1 MKKYYLHSLMSRG
14 VLGLSALF
22 MLLGFAAC
30 NSRSEAEYAPFA
42 ITIADTTSTSAR
54 ILIHPA
60 DTTAAYYWN
69 LFVSGKVQGMS
80 DDSLRMVLAADLQD
94 WLSSIVWGSNPDCTV
109 ADLLSRGTTDEV
121 YPDLTANT
129 AYTALV
135 VKMNE
140 EGQPDGKVARA
151 SFRTLP
157 VQADSVVTLEPAKA
171 TLQDLRTQD
180 GTFLI
185 IANYKVPDLEIRIC
199 MDTQSPEGQFGID
212 DLDPAASYIT
222 DWTAYKSYNIIDA
235 AFSGTRDGDTIVYAG
250 WFITQNRIKYLFRFT
265 VQC

>member
-1 MKKYYLHSLMSRG
+1 MSRG

-22 MLLGFAAC
+22 MLLGFSAC
-30 NSRSEAEYAPFA
+30 SSRSEAEYAPFA
-42 ITIADTTSTSAR
+42 ITIADTATTSAR

-69 LFVSGKVQGMS
+69 LFVSGKVQGLS

-109 ADLLSRGTTDEV
+109 ADLLSKGTTDEV

-129 AYTALV
+129 AYTALA

-140 EGQPDGKVARA
+140 EGQPDGPVVQT

-157 VQADSVVTLEPAKA
+157 AQADSVVTLEPAKA
-171 TLQDLRTQD
+171 TLQDLRSKD

-185 IANYKVPDLEIRIC
+185 TANYKVPNLEIRIC
-199 MDTQSPEGQFGID
+199 VDAQSLEGQFGID

-222 DWTAYKSYNIIDA
+222 DWTVYKSHDIIDA
-235 AFSGTRDGDTIVYAG
+235 AFSGTRSGDTLIYEG
-250 WFITQNRIKYLFRFT
+250 WFITKNRIKYLFRFT